1 MNDNIDL
8 KYDSL
13 IANANIINSR
23 PDENSLGSALK
34 SFSDSAQE
42 IIVKNTDFYKSYY
55 LTQKISSHVLT
66 DPGCRDFYQFL
77 QSAPKDWVFSC
88 SEIFELIVATKIPSV
103 DLLIHATK
111 NESNPHNSR
120 NNCGSSFNFHR
131 IFAQLCGS
139 DKDYFM
145 SLIRDFNRMNNTTLL
160 FHEDLLMETCEDNK
174 LKDSRYAEFCNEYS
188 ANSINRKRNS
198 FVQDFVIDGDVA
210 DYIIENTFLNNYVR
224 NADLE
229 LFLEVYFPERADYE
243 NRDSAKSL
251 YLELFHEL
259 MPPKILSA

>member
-13 IANANIINSR
+13 LANTNIINSR
-23 PDENSLGSALK
+23 PDENSLWSALD

-42 IIVKNTDFYKSYY
+42 IIVKNTDYYKSFY
-55 LTQKISSHVLT
+55 LTQKLPSYILT
-66 DPGCRDFYQFL
+66 DPGRRDFYQFL
-77 QSAPKDWVFSC
+77 QSAPKEWIFSC

-111 NESNPHNSR
+111 NDSNPHNSK
-120 NNCGSSFNFHR
+120 NNSGDSFNFHR
-131 IFAQLCGS
+131 IFAQLCGD

-145 SLIRDFNRMNNTTLL
+145 SLIRDFNRMDKTTLL
-160 FHEDLLMETCEDNK
+160 FHEDVLMEICENNRF
-174 LKDSRYAEFCNEYS
+174 KDSRYDDFRNSYV
-188 ANSINRKRNS
+188 ANFINRDRLS
-198 FVQDFVIDGDVA
+198 FARDFAIDGDVA

-251 YLELFHEL
+251 YLELFYEL